1 MRRWARFVIFLAIT
15 AAGIT
20 AIRLGW
26 LDVVADQTAFRHRL
40 VDGNIADIALISLAG
55 LILTGFGGPRQL
67 LAFASG
73 FALGPAW
80 GALYSTT
87 ITLAGAVGCFY
98 VARWFLRPALKRQ
111 AGSRLASFDKLTRD
125 NPFLKVVM
133 IRLMPVGSNLITN
146 LLAGSSDIRLI
157 PFAGGSVVGYLPQMV
172 VFAMVGAGFGRA
184 SEFQLVLGMVMFVIA
199 AALGLLLFRT
209 HRNRQLSTTITHL
222 TAQTDR

>member
-1 MRRWARFVIFLAIT
+1 MFWLLHRYPVPEIVDQVFEEGPDVRRWARFVIFLAIT
-15 AAGIT
+15 AAGIA

-40 VDGNIADIALISLAG
+40 VDGNIADIALISLSG

-98 VARWFLRPALKRQ
+98 VARWFLRPSLKRQ
-111 AGSRLASFDKLTRD
+111 ARSRLASFDNLTRD
-125 NPFLKVVM
+125 NPFLKVLL
-133 IRLMPVGSNLITN
+133 IRLMPVGKQPGRN
-146 LLAGSSDIRLI
+146 LLAGSSDIRLV
-157 PFAGGSVVGYLPQMV
+157 PLPAAVSSVTCHRWLSLHWSAPGSGGPANSSWRWVW
-172 VFAMVGAGFGRA
+172 
-184 SEFQLVLGMVMFVIA
+184 
-199 AALGLLLFRT
+199 
-209 HRNRQLSTTITHL
+209 
-222 TAQTDR
+222 